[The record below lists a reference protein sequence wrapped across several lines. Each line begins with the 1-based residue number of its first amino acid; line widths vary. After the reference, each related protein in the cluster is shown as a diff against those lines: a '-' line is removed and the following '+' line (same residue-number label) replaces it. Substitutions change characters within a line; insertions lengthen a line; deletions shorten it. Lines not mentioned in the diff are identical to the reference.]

1 MKNVGSFLR
10 LRDMFVYVVPDGLR
24 VNSQSS
30 FELQRR
36 NIGFKL
42 GHKIGTVPYI
52 DMNDTIIRF
61 WGAKGAPILFSLLGI
76 RMASCSYIYIYIY

>member
-1 MKNVGSFLR
+1 MHVDLEQGLVAFNNVQNFLC
-10 LRDMFVYVVPDGLR
+10 LRDMFVYIAPDGHC

-42 GHKIGTVPYI
+42 GHKIV
-52 DMNDTIIRF
+52 N
-61 WGAKGAPILFSLLGI
+61 WE
-76 RMASCSYIYIYIY
+76 